1 ITGPYFGLFIGV
13 WFYLRHYLNLHILWA
28 TLTSFRTVGPYE
40 LNWET
45 QQYKCWI
52 SQIITFSLLFALQ
65 AVNVFWFVLILR
77 IAYRFLRSSVAKD
90 ERSDD
95 EEDEEE
101 IIEEQEK
108 DKVRQSIP
116 SVELNGKKLVGA
128 TGRDATPE
136 GLKRRG

>member
-1 ITGPYFGLFIGV
+1 
-13 WFYLRHYLNLHILWA
+13 WA